1 MVSVGDSVHDQ
12 FIEMWNR
19 FQTWMKDSR
28 SRRS

>member
-12 FIEMWNR
+12 FIEMCNR